1 MEKFCKTRTI
11 SERITSKTGLRYTLV
26 AYFRKMRANT
36 RALPSTTLEKPI
48 RPPALLSMV
57 SFVQIIDNNSF
68 IYEICVPACRTVP
81 EEKENFVSRHL
92 TRPSGLM
99 SASSTPRST
108 PRSTP
113 IRSIS
118 PMPLSYR
125 RTGIELN
132 MTKANHKCSAPKFYA
147 VPHNRLVEEGETVQ
161 FQCAIAGHPM
171 PWSTWDHDGLIVTQT
186 SRITI
191 KERDDV
197 RILEIE
203 QVTSEDAGLY
213 RITLENDYGRI
224 EATARLDILTNRRGT
239 GRTGIRTS
247 ASPARSI
254 TSSRRIMGN
263 STRIGGRLALAANFR
278 GTSVPARKFYHN
290 GEEVHESDRMHIV
303 NDGDRSSLFI
313 ESVCAEDMGVYTCV
327 AENEFSIAGSSTL
340 VSFDEPNDER
350 SPEVVRHLEGN
361 TRCQEGLLVDLMC
374 AVRCS
379 KPFEMSWFKDG
390 NPIYDSDEFRFAECY
405 VFFM

>member
-1 MEKFCKTRTI
+1 
-11 SERITSKTGLRYTLV
+11 
-26 AYFRKMRANT
+26 
-36 RALPSTTLEKPI
+36 
-48 RPPALLSMV
+48 
-57 SFVQIIDNNSF
+57 
-68 IYEICVPACRTVP
+68 
-81 EEKENFVSRHL
+81 
-92 TRPSGLM
+92 
-99 SASSTPRST
+99 
-108 PRSTP
+108 
-113 IRSIS
+113 
-118 PMPLSYR
+118 MPLSYR
-125 RTGIELN
+125 STGIDLKI
-132 MTKANHKCSAPKFYA
+132 TKTNQKCSAPKFYA

-239 GRTGIRTS
+239 GCAGIRTS

-290 GEEVHESDRMHIV
+290 GEEVHESDRLHIV
-303 NDGDRSSLFI
+303 NDGDRSCLVI
-313 ESVCAEDMGVYTCV
+313 ETVSAEDKGVYTCI

-340 VSFDEPNDER
+340 VSFDEPNDE
-350 SPEVVRHLEGN
+350 SIPEVVRHLEGH
-361 TRCQEGLLVDLMC
+361 TRCQEGLPVDLIC
-374 AVRCS
+374 AVRSS
-379 KPFEMSWFKDG
+379 KPFEMSWFKDE
-390 NPIYDSDEFRFAECY
+390 NPITDSDEFRWAE
-405 VFFM
+405 

>member
-1 MEKFCKTRTI
+1 
-11 SERITSKTGLRYTLV
+11 
-26 AYFRKMRANT
+26 
-36 RALPSTTLEKPI
+36 
-48 RPPALLSMV
+48 
-57 SFVQIIDNNSF
+57 
-68 IYEICVPACRTVP
+68 
-81 EEKENFVSRHL
+81 
-92 TRPSGLM
+92 
-99 SASSTPRST
+99 
-108 PRSTP
+108 
-113 IRSIS
+113 
-118 PMPLSYR
+118 MPLSYR
-125 RTGIELN
+125 STGIELN
-132 MTKANHKCSAPKFYA
+132 MAKANQKCTAPKFYA

-191 KERDDV
+191 KERDDM

-203 QVTSEDAGLY
+203 QVTTEDAGLY

-263 STRIGGRLALAANFR
+263 STRIGGRLALAGNFR

-290 GEEVHESDRMHIV
+290 GVEVHESERVHILTE
-303 NDGDRSSLFI
+303 GDRSSLI
-313 ESVCAEDMGVYTCV
+313 IDSVSAYDSGIYTCI

-340 VSFDEPNDER
+340 VSFNESNDD
-350 SPEVVRHLEGN
+350 SPPEVIQHLDDH
-361 TRCQEGLLVDLMC
+361 TRCQEGLPLDLIC

-390 NPIYDSDEFRFAECY
+390 NPISDSDEFRYYYLYCILY
-405 VFFM
+405 VHDCL